1 MCHHSVPSILT
12 PIRRKKNLAKGL
24 TIDYILVAGCYLLIA
39 LTGIFAFYKIH
50 DVYTL
55 NFQINE
61 YVF

>member
-12 PIRRKKNLAKGL
+12 PVKQKRHLLGGL

-39 LTGIFAFYKIH
+39 LTGIFAFGKIE

-61 YVF
+61 YGL